1 MIRDLLRLAR
11 PRVCALAG
19 AGTLAG
25 YVLARPAPDA
35 RLAGVLAGALLLAAG
50 CSALNQVQERREDS
64 RMERTRQR
72 PLPAGRLT
80 AGQGLLTALILLAA
94 AAACLDLAGGDP
106 CLLLAGFVLCTYNG
120 LYTPLKKVT
129 AFAMLAGGLA
139 GAMPP
144 VLGWAGA
151 GGDPLDPRIL
161 ALAGV
166 FYCWQVPHFW
176 LFAQLHRQ
184 DYARAGFRVPRLG
197 PGEALAARPLWLW
210 LGAYCAGLLFLPVAG
225 LGGSPAGRWFP
236 VLLGL
241 AVAGSA
247 PLFLSRQRLGFALV
261 NVSLLLLLC
270 GLTAEALWLGA

>member
-1 MIRDLLRLAR
+1 VIRDLLRLAR

-25 YVLARPAPDA
+25 YVLARPAPDL
-35 RLAGVLAGALLLAAG
+35 RLLGVLAGALLLAAG
-50 CSALNQVQERREDS
+50 CSALNQVQERCEDG

-80 AGQGLLTALILLAA
+80 PLQAGLAALALLAA
-94 AAACLDLAGGDP
+94 SAS
-106 CLLLAGFVLCTYNG
+106 CLLLAGGGRATLLAGLVLLTYNG

-144 VLGWAGA
+144 LLGWAGA

-176 LFAQLHRQ
+176 LFAQLHRA

-197 PGEALAARPLWLW
+197 PGEALASRPLWVW
-210 LGAYCAGLLFLPVAG
+210 LGAYCAGVLFLPVAG
-225 LGGSPAGRWFP
+225 LGGSPVLRWFL
-236 VLLGL
+236 VFLAL
-241 AVAGSA
+241 AVAGTA
-247 PLFLSRQRLGFALV
+247 PLFLTRQRLGFALV
-261 NVSLLLLLC
+261 NASLLLLLC
-270 GLTAEALWLGA
+270 GLTADALWLGA